1 MEWKTELNEKFDNIF
16 QNPEYN
22 LINEYTVKE
31 LKEFCEDQKLSK
43 TGKKDSLIK
52 KILKH
57 CGGKKLDKP
66 IKKTTKRKSIDP
78 QLRKKL
84 WEMYIGQ
91 KTDGKCYCCW
101 KNSITPFT
109 YCHTFHAGHIIS
121 RYNGGSDSINN
132 LLPICRDCNM
142 QMGTENWDSYIDRH
156 DHLPLR
162 RCGKNPPISRYV
174 KGIVW
179 IQSLIRMWLERK
191 NPESEWIMSYN
202 LNYKKS

>member
-78 QLRKKL
+78 QLRKK
-84 WEMYIGQ
+84 
-91 KTDGKCYCCW
+91 T
-101 KNSITPFT
+101 
-109 YCHTFHAGHIIS
+109 
-121 RYNGGSDSINN
+121 
-132 LLPICRDCNM
+132 
-142 QMGTENWDSYIDRH
+142 MGNVYRPKKLTENVIVVGKIQLPPLLIVIHFMQVILYQDIMVDQIQLIIYCPFAETVICKWGLKTGILISIDMTIY
-156 DHLPLR
+156 HLEDV
-162 RCGKNPPISRYV
+162 V
-174 KGIVW
+174 KIL
-179 IQSLIRMWLERK
+179 QYLDM
-191 NPESEWIMSYN
+191 
-202 LNYKKS
+202 